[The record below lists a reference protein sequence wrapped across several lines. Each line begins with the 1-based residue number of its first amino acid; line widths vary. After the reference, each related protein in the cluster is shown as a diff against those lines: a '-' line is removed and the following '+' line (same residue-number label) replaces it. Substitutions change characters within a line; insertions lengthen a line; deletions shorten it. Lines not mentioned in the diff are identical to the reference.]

1 MSEQDEE
8 KEGRGRNLKGEAQ
21 LVTAVFS
28 ADRLHTNTRIHLKKH
43 MYIRPESPADVLVKH
58 SITKTRELE
67 DDKCVPK
74 ESVIGSGI
82 KGLPCL

>member
-1 MSEQDEE
+1 MEE
-8 KEGRGRNLKGEAQ
+8 DGAETNLEKKE
-21 LVTAVFS
+21 LVTELTGYTHVREAAV
-28 ADRLHTNTRIHLKKH
+28 KKTKQH
-43 MYIRPESPADVLVKH
+43 MYMAPESPAEVFVKH
-58 SITKTRELE
+58 SITKTRGFE

>member
-1 MSEQDEE
+1 MEE
-8 KEGRGRNLKGEAQ
+8 DGAETNLEKKE
-21 LVTAVFS
+21 LVTFRVNWV
-28 ADRLHTNTRIHLKKH
+28 HTRARGSCEKTKQH
-43 MYIRPESPADVLVKH
+43 MYMAPESPAEVFVKH
-58 SITKTRELE
+58 SITKTRGFE

>member
-1 MSEQDEE
+1 MT
-8 KEGRGRNLKGEAQ
+8 
-21 LVTAVFS
+21 VTFS
-28 ADRLHTNTRIHLKKH
+28 ADGVHTNTRSSDKNH
-43 MYIRPESPADVLVKH
+43 MYIRPESPAEVFVKH
-58 SITKTRELE
+58 SITKTRGFE

>member
-1 MSEQDEE
+1 M
-8 KEGRGRNLKGEAQ
+8 
-21 LVTAVFS
+21 LVFN
-28 ADRLHTNTRIHLKKH
+28 ADGVRTKTRSRDKNH
-43 MYIRPESPADVLVKH
+43 MYIRPESPAEVFVEH
-58 SITKTRELE
+58 SITKTRGSE